1 MKILLHICCAPCSTH
16 SIEMLKQENDLVLF
30 FYNPCIFPK
39 EEFEKRLENAKIIA
53 KEHNLKL
60 IVPEYNHKKFL
71 DYVKGYEKEPE
82 NGKRCL
88 LCYEQRLRKTA
99 EFAKKNNFNS
109 FTTTLTI
116 SPHKNSETIFNIG
129 KELEKKNNVKFI
141 DINFKK
147 KDGFKHSVEL
157 SKKYNLYRQDYCGC
171 EFSRNK

>member
-1 MKILLHICCAPCSTH
+1 MSLFGWNVSTGIFSSIINLLIYNLFLNLIMKILLHICCAPCSTH

-99 EFAKKNNFNS
+99 E
-109 FTTTLTI
+109 
-116 SPHKNSETIFNIG
+116 
-129 KELEKKNNVKFI
+129 
-141 DINFKK
+141 
-147 KDGFKHSVEL
+147 
-157 SKKYNLYRQDYCGC
+157 
-171 EFSRNK
+171 